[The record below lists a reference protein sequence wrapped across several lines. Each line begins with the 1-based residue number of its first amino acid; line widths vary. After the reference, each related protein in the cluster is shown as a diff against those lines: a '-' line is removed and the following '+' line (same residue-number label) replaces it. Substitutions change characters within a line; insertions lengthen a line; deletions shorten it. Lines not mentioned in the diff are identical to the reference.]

1 MAAPAMDDLADRY
14 ADRGVTSVFIYTR
27 EAHPGEHYRHHTT
40 MDAKRANARAFRDHS
55 RVRRPILLDDLD
67 GTIHHAY
74 GLLPNT
80 AWIIGGDGRI
90 LYKANWTVA
99 ADIEAALGDIVDA
112 GARRV
117 RDRLVPMQTERVG
130 WRRNDPRGFRAGLE
144 RSGPQAV
151 RDFYGE

>member
-1 MAAPAMDDLADRY
+1 MPGLSATTAGFAGRSFSTIWTAR
-14 ADRGVTSVFIYTR
+14 FI
-27 EAHPGEHYRHHTT
+27 
-40 MDAKRANARAFRDHS
+40 AR
-55 RVRRPILLDDLD
+55 
-67 GTIHHAY
+67 Y